1 MMVFLYQYV
10 LFLWMT
16 QQEMI
21 THPQIVG
28 YIRMSSTYIV
38 TQLTLLYIGYF
49 TLHKSDN
56 IDDDKLS
63 VILY

>member
-1 MMVFLYQYV
+1 MMVFLPICPV
-10 LFLWMT
+10 SVDDSA
-16 QQEMI
+16 

-38 TQLTLLYIGYF
+38 TQLTLLCIDYF